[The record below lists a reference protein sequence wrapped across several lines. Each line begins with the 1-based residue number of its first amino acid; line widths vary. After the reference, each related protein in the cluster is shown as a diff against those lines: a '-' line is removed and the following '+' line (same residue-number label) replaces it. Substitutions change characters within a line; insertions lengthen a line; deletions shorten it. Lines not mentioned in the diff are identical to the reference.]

1 MNEEDGTHKNTMIAP
16 QIDDLKNKSAPP
28 QLKPLAVFD
37 LDNTLLDGE
46 SDLIWG
52 NFLLSRKLVK
62 PDFMKKIQ
70 QYLVEYAAGTVD
82 YFVYGKFL
90 LTPVLGLT
98 SNELQLLMDDFIKTF
113 PPIVR
118 PQLTQRIAY
127 HRHHGFTI
135 LLVTATVSLL
145 AKPIASLLGI
155 EHLICTTAEM
165 QDGTPVGGLV
175 DFPALG
181 QEKVTKVKTWIK
193 SQPVTLEGSWGYS
206 DSYTDLPILQ
216 LVQNPVAVSP
226 DEKLRVHAMEN
237 GWQIM
242 EGNG

>member
-1 MNEEDGTHKNTMIAP
+1 MVDMNSMIEP
-16 QIDDLKNKSAPP
+16 QIDDLDNKSAQPH
-28 QLKPLAVFD
+28 LKPLAVFD

-82 YFVYGKFL
+82 YFAYGKYL
-90 LTPVLGLT
+90 LMPVLGLT
-98 SNELQLLMDDFIKTF
+98 SHELQLLMDDFIKTF

-118 PQLTQRIAY
+118 PQLTQRIEY
-127 HRHHGFTI
+127 HRLHGFTI

-155 EHLICTTAEM
+155 EHLICTIAGM
-165 QDGTPVGGLV
+165 QDGKPVGGLV
-175 DFPALG
+175 DLPALG
-181 QEKVTKVKTWIK
+181 QEKVTKVRTWIK

-226 DEKLRVHAMEN
+226 DEKLREHAMEN
-237 GWQIM
+237 GWQII